1 MTRTLEQEQPRVQ
14 AARTMTAAVYDIVM
28 DCVGNAPVDGVERT
42 AAPSGS
48 VLSVAAASP
57 RSGAGSA
64 VITVPAAAPTH
75 PTGEGR

>member
-48 VLSVAAASP
+48 VLSVAAASL
-57 RSGAGSA
+57 
-64 VITVPAAAPTH
+64 AAAPAA
-75 PTGEGR
+75 P